1 MKKLRFYAAAAAI
14 VASSIGFS
22 ACGNNTHREITYDVE
37 DVFYDE
43 LEDAIKLVNSGD
55 DKVKIKRTIRE
66 LTTGIIG
73 PEELIELNELLDEY
87 NLECESITLTCI
99 FTEDFPYELI
109 GKLRAKNVYLN
120 LWITNDVNA
129 GSVTFM
135 PSEVTESL
143 TADFSALVDL
153 DLLTLT
159 IDVDAES
166 SNPNFEFTTKF
177 STNMIVKH
185 NNASLELK

>member
-14 VASSIGFS
+14 IASSIGFS
-22 ACGNNTHREITYDVE
+22 GCGNNANRVITYDVE

-43 LEDAIKLVNSGD
+43 LEDAIKLANKTD
-55 DKVKIKRTIRE
+55 DNVKRKIDE
-66 LTTGIIG
+66 LTTHIIS
-73 PEELIELNELLDEY
+73 PSELIELNELLDEY
-87 NLECESITLTCI
+87 TLECESITLTCI

-109 GKLRAKNVYLN
+109 GKLKAKNVYLN
-120 LWITNDVNA
+120 LWIVNEVNA
-129 GSVTFM
+129 GSVTLM
-135 PSEVTESL
+135 PSEVTENL
-143 TADFSALVDL
+143 TADFDALVDANL
-153 DLLTLT
+153 VLT

-166 SNPNFEFTTKF
+166 SNPNFDFTTKY